1 MRLRRRATLRPT
13 LRFLRTHGVT
23 MMKLRPLRRLVL
35 PLLFDILLAVS
46 ATAAERA
53 APTGPLTLRDALAAA
68 LLGSPD
74 LAVFSWEL
82 RAKEA
87 QVLQAGL
94 RPNPELSSEVE
105 DFGGTGDRFAFEQ
118 TQVTVSLAQLIEL
131 GGKRAKRLRLAALD
145 RDLATWD
152 YEVARLNVVAGVRK
166 AFTATVAAQQRL
178 RLFGELVGLARRSV
192 DAVATQVKA
201 GATSPVEL
209 MRAEA
214 ALGRTETQRRQAARD
229 LANARTALAVHWGSS
244 TPGFAEAAGDLAPVG
259 APPRVEDFLDAIRGN
274 PDVARWVT
282 EIEQRA
288 AALAVEKARAIP
300 SLTVSLGGRQFADNG
315 DKALVAGFSLPLPL
329 FDRNQG
335 NILAA
340 DRRLAQAAAARD
352 RATVSAERALAS
364 AYEDL
369 RAAYAQVATL
379 RDEVLPKAEGAFAG
393 ARDAYQRGLLP
404 FLDVLD
410 AQRTLFESRDQY
422 VQTLAAYHVAAA
434 DIERLSGMPLAGA
447 KQEDEK

>member
-1 MRLRRRATLRPT
+1 MRSRSQ
-13 LRFLRTHGVT
+13 G
-23 MMKLRPLRRLVL
+23 RLVL
-35 PLLFDILLAVS
+35 LLLFDVLLAIP
-46 ATAAERA
+46 ATAADLPSPA
-53 APTGPLTLRDALAAA
+53 GPLTLREALATA
-68 LLGSPD
+68 LLGSPE

-87 QVLQAGL
+87 EVLQAGL
-94 RPNPELSSEVE
+94 LPNPELSTEIE
-105 DFGGTGDRFAFEQ
+105 DFGGTGDRLAFEQ
-118 TQVTVSLAQLIEL
+118 TQITVSLAQLIEL

-152 YEVARLNVVAGVRK
+152 YEVARLNVVAGVSK
-166 AFTATVAAQQRL
+166 AFTATLAAQQRL
-178 RLFGELVGLARRSV
+178 QLFGELVGLARRSV
-192 DAVATQVKA
+192 AAVATQVKA

-214 ALGRTETQRRQAARD
+214 ALGRTETQLRQAERD
-229 LANARTALAVHWGSS
+229 LANARTALAVTWGSA
-244 TPGFAEAAGDLAPVG
+244 TPGFTAVVGDLVPVIT
-259 APPRVEDFLDAIRGN
+259 PPSVGNLLDAIQSN

-282 EIEQRA
+282 EIEQRT

-300 SLTVSLGGRQFADNG
+300 SLTVGLGGRQFTDNG

-329 FDRNQG
+329 FNRNQG

-340 DRRLAQAAAARD
+340 DRRLAQAEAARD
-352 RATVSAERALAS
+352 RATVAVQRALAA

-369 RAAYAQVATL
+369 RAAYAQVVTL

-393 ARDAYQRGLLP
+393 ARDAYQRGLLR

-410 AQRTLFESRDQY
+410 AQRTLFETRDQY
-422 VQTLAAYHVAAA
+422 VQTLAAYHIAAA
-434 DIERLSGMPLAGA
+434 DIERLSGIPLTGTDLEEG
-447 KQEDEK
+447 K

>member
-1 MRLRRRATLRPT
+1 MRS
-13 LRFLRTHGVT
+13 RFQR
-23 MMKLRPLRRLVL
+23 KLVL
-35 PLLFDILLAVS
+35 LLFFDVLFAIP
-46 ATAAERA
+46 ATAADL
-53 APTGPLTLRDALAAA
+53 PSPVGSLTLREALAAA

-94 RPNPELSSEVE
+94 LPNPELSTQIE
-105 DFGGTGDRFAFEQ
+105 DFGGSGDRLAFEQ
-118 TQVTVSLAQLIEL
+118 TQITVSLAQLIEL

-152 YEVARLNVVAGVRK
+152 YEVARLNVVAGVSK
-166 AFTATVAAQQRL
+166 AFTATLAAQQRL
-178 RLFGELVGLARRSV
+178 QLFGELVGLARRSV
-192 DAVATQVKA
+192 AAVATQVKA

-214 ALGRTETQRRQAARD
+214 ALGRTETQLRQAERD
-229 LANARTALAVHWGSS
+229 LANARTALAVTWGSA
-244 TPGFAEAAGDLAPVG
+244 TPGFTTAAGDLVAVVTPRSVG
-259 APPRVEDFLDAIRGN
+259 NLLDAVQSN

-282 EIEQRA
+282 EIEQRT
-288 AALAVEKARAIP
+288 AALAVEKARGIP
-300 SLTVSLGGRQFADNG
+300 SLTVGVGGRQFTDNG
-315 DKALVAGFSLPLPL
+315 DQALVAGFSLPLPL

-352 RATVSAERALAS
+352 RATVAVQRALA
-364 AYEDL
+364 AAHEDL
-369 RAAYAQVATL
+369 RAAYAQVVTL

-393 ARDAYQRGLLP
+393 ARDAYQRGLLR

-410 AQRTLFESRDQY
+410 AQRTLFETRDQY
-422 VQTLAAYHVAAA
+422 VQTLAAYHIAAA
-434 DIERLSGMPLAGA
+434 DIERLSGIPLNGA
-447 KQEDEK
+447 DLGEGK